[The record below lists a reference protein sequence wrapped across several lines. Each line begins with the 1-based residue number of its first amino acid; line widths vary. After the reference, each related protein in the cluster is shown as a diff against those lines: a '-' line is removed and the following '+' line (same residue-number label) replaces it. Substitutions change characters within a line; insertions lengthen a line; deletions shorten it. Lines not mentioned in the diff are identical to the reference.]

1 MNIGKEEGRGKW
13 DGIRRLGRR
22 GGCKIEKLKSREEL
36 NILVS
41 ECQHIFLYYI
51 LYFQIL
57 KQILNLL
64 KKPIRLS
71 FSVSRKFTLI
81 VLWSPSP

>member
-1 MNIGKEEGRGKW
+1 MGWG
-13 DGIRRLGRR
+13 RRLGRR
-22 GGCKIEKLKSREEL
+22 GGCKNEKLKSREEL

-57 KQILNLL
+57 KQILNLFI
-64 KKPIRLS
+64 KKTIRLS
-71 FSVSRKFTLI
+71 FSVSRKFTLM
-81 VLWSPSP
+81 VLWSPSV